1 MDYELERSRRKTVA
15 VIVRG
20 GRVVVRAPLRLSVRE
35 IERFL
40 MEKEAWIRRKLSE
53 NAAAQTL
60 FSDITA
66 CRAVLYRG
74 VKFPVC
80 RNPDERTGIAGGVFF
95 VPAEAHDDIS
105 TALAKWF
112 RRTAKRELSERLAVT
127 AAALGVTYS
136 GFSVYGARTQWGNC
150 SAAGAIR
157 LNYRLI
163 MLERP
168 LAEYVIVHELCH
180 LREMNHSRR
189 FWHLVET
196 ALPDYRQRRAA
207 LKRYAALLRDIP
219 Y

>member
-15 VIVRG
+15 VIIRG
-20 GRVVVRAPLRLSVRE
+20 GRVIVRAPLRLSVRE

-40 MEKEAWIRRKLSE
+40 REKEAWIRRKLAE
-53 NAAAQTL
+53 NEAAQTA

-74 VKFPVC
+74 TKFPVRC
-80 RNPDERTGIAGGVFF
+80 VPGSRTGMADGIFCIASESCG
-95 VPAEAHDDIS
+95 DIP
-105 TALAKWF
+105 TALRAWF
-112 RRTAKRELSERLAVT
+112 RRTAKRELGEMLA
-127 AAALGVTYS
+127 AAATALGVAYS

-163 MLERP
+163 MLDRP
-168 LAEYVIVHELCH
+168 LTEYVIVHELCH
-180 LREMNHSRR
+180 LREMNHSQR
-189 FWHLVET
+189 FWRLVET
-196 ALPDYRQRRAA
+196 ALPDYRRRRAA
-207 LKRYAALLRDIP
+207 LKQYAALLRDIP

>member
-20 GRVVVRAPLRLSVRE
+20 GRVFVRAPLRLSVRE
-35 IERFL
+35 IDRFL
-40 MEKEAWIRRKLSE
+40 LEKEAWIRRKLAE

-168 LAEYVIVHELCH
+168 LTEYVIVHELCH
-180 LREMNHSRR
+180 LKHLDHSAAFWAEVERCIPGYKARR
-189 FWHLVET
+189 K
-196 ALPDYRQRRAA
+196 A
-207 LKRYAALLRDIP
+207 LKEYSFLTLLYR
-219 Y
+219 